1 MADRTRPRV
10 VAELGRPETPEE
22 TAARKAETSRK
33 HRANQ
38 TLLNLVAALVVSL
51 AIVAFLVTVVVRP
64 APAPTE
70 GVDYA
75 TVASQA
81 QAETSEPLLSPVLP
95 PGWTA
100 NDARFQTTQ
109 QVPTWY
115 IGFITPASSP
125 GAEQYIGLDQ
135 GIGAN
140 PTWQATL
147 LDQAKQTGTVTI
159 DGIEWTVFDKRGSND
174 PGNFAYSLATTHGD
188 STVLLHGTASDDDFA
203 LLAATIASQ
212 WKEKQ

>member
-1 MADRTRPRV
+1 MARDERPI
-10 VAELGRPETPEE
+10 VAELGRPETPDE

-38 TLLNLVAALVVSL
+38 TLLNLVVALLGSL
-51 AIVAFLVTVVVRP
+51 AVVLFLVLVVVRP

-70 GVDYA
+70 GIDYA

-81 QAETSEPLLSPVLP
+81 QSETAEPLLSPVLP
-95 PGWTA
+95 PGWSA

-115 IGFITPASSP
+115 IGFLTP
-125 GAEQYIGLDQ
+125 GVQYIGLDQ

-140 PTWQATL
+140 ATWQAAL
-147 LDQAKQTGTVTI
+147 LENAAPTDTVTI
-159 DGIEWTVFDKRGSND
+159 EGVEWTVYDQRDSDD
-174 PGNFAYSLATTHGD
+174 PGNYAYSLATTRGD
-188 STVLLHGTASDDDFA
+188 STVLLHGTGSDDEFA
-203 LLAATIASQ
+203 LLATAIAAQ
-212 WKEKQ
+212 WETS

>member
-1 MADRTRPRV
+1 MAQESPERV
-10 VAELGRPETPEE
+10 AGPIVAELGRPETPEE

-38 TLLNLVAALVVSL
+38 TLLNL
-51 AIVAFLVTVVVRP
+51 IVALLGSLLIVVFLVSVVVRP
-64 APAPTE
+64 APAPPD

-75 TVASQA
+75 TIAAQA
-81 QAETSEPLLSPVLP
+81 QSGTTEPLVAPVLP
-95 PGWTA
+95 PGWSA
-100 NDARFQTTQ
+100 NDARFQTTE

-115 IGFITPASSP
+115 IGFLTP
-125 GAEQYIGLDQ
+125 GEQYIGLDQ

-147 LDQAKQTGTVTI
+147 LDQARETGTVTLE
-159 DGIEWTVFDKRGSND
+159 GVEWTVYDQRDAQD

-188 STVLLHGTASDDDFA
+188 STVLLHGTASDDEFA
-203 LLAATIASQ
+203 LLATAIAAQ
-212 WKEKQ
+212 WGAS

>member
-1 MADRTRPRV
+1 MAQASPGPAAGPI

-38 TLLNLVAALVVSL
+38 TLLNLIVALVGSL
-51 AIVAFLVTVVVRP
+51 LIVVFLVSVVVRP
-64 APAPTE
+64 APAPSE

-75 TVASQA
+75 TIAAQA
-81 QAETSEPLLSPVLP
+81 QAGTAEPLVSPVLP
-95 PGWTA
+95 PGWSA
-100 NDARFQTTQ
+100 NDARFQTTE

-115 IGFITPASSP
+115 IGFLTP
-125 GAEQYIGLDQ
+125 GEQYIGLDQ
-135 GIGAN
+135 GVGAN

-147 LDQAKQTGTVTI
+147 LDQARETGTVTLE
-159 DGIEWTVFDKRGSND
+159 GVEWTVYDQRDAQD

-188 STVLLHGTASDDDFA
+188 STVLLHGTASDDEFA
-203 LLAATIASQ
+203 LLATAIAAQ
-212 WKEKQ
+212 WGAE

>member
-1 MADRTRPRV
+1 MAAKQPRV

-38 TLLNLVAALVVSL
+38 TLLNLIVALLGSLLVV
-51 AIVAFLVTVVVRP
+51 VFLVSVVVRP
-64 APAPTE
+64 APAPSE

-75 TVASQA
+75 AAAAEA
-81 QAETSEPLLSPVLP
+81 QGGAEAPLLSPVLP
-95 PGWTA
+95 PEWTA
-100 NDARFQTTQ
+100 NDARFQETQ

-115 IGFITPASSP
+115 IGFLTP
-125 GAEQYIGLDQ
+125 GEQYIGLDQ

-140 PTWQATL
+140 PTWQAAL
-147 LDQAKQTGTVTI
+147 LDNAPETGTVTI
-159 DGIEWTVFDKRGSND
+159 EGVEWTVYDQRDAED

-188 STVLLHGTASDDDFA
+188 STVLLHGTAVDDEFA
-203 LLAATIASQ
+203 LLAASIAAQ
-212 WKEKQ
+212 WDSE